1 MGLEINENVLLTIAG
16 VIFVPIFVF
25 LIKMI
30 MEVANIR
37 TKLDAFQAHID
48 ETKAYI
54 KKILDFDYEIR
65 LIKTRLAEIED
76 DLKYLFSERSNNK
89 IYDEKRGARRRF
101 RATSTAERERR
112 EEEEEDRRRR
122 NERDDQGDN
131 DSGDT

>member
-1 MGLEINENVLLTIAG
+1 MGIEINENVLLTIAG

-48 ETKAYI
+48 ETKVYI

-76 DLKYLFSERSNNK
+76 DLKYLFSEHSNNK
-89 IYDEKRGARRRF
+89 GYDEKRGRRRF
-101 RATSTAERERR
+101 RAEERK
-112 EEEEEDRRRR
+112 DK
-122 NERDDQGDN
+122 RDDQENTDR
-131 DSGDT
+131 DT